1 MELNEKEQE
10 VINGYE
16 IGRIFTSSDV
26 CQDSGSTLAQWQS
39 SQFGKAMWKYIRT
52 HCDDNIK
59 RIGTNSHGQALYKVV
74 ASDNE
79 SLSQSF
85 SEDIK
90 QIIMNY
96 PSGTIFSSIDT
107 CQDANLSIEK
117 AGKVG
122 AIIRTLIENEF
133 SNKIKKL
140 NLNSTPVK
148 YIII

>member
-1 MELNEKEQE
+1 
-10 VINGYE
+10 
-16 IGRIFTSSDV
+16 
-26 CQDSGSTLAQWQS
+26 
-39 SQFGKAMWKYIRT
+39 MWKYIRT
-52 HCDDNIK
+52 YCDDNIK

-79 SLSQSF
+79 SLCQSF
-85 SEDIK
+85 SEDIR